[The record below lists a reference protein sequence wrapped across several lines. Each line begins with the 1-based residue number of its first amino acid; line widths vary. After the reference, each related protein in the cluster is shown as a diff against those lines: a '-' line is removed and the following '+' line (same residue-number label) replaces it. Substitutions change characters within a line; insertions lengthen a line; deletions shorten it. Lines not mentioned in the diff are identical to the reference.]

1 MTDLARLVRDQG
13 LSFLLVSFTDLF
25 GVQRSKLVP
34 ASAVAAMA
42 EAGAG
47 FAGFAAWLD
56 LSRRWRRDGDPRSQQ
71 PDAPALA
78 APGGLGGG

>member
-34 ASAVAAMA
+34 ASAVASMA
-42 EAGAG
+42 EAGLVLPALPPG
-47 FAGFAAWLD
+47 SI
-56 LSRRWRRDGDPRSQQ
+56 SRRPM
-71 PDAPALA
+71 AM
-78 APGGLGGG
+78 

>member
-34 ASAVAAMA
+34 ASAVASMA

-56 LSRRWRRDGDPRSQQ
+56 LSPADGDVMAI
-71 PDAPALA
+71 PDATSLMAL
-78 APGGLGGG
+78 P